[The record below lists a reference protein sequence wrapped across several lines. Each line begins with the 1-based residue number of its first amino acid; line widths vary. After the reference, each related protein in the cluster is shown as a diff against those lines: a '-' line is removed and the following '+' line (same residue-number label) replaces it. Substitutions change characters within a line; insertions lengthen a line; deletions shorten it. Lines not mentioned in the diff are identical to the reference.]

1 MFLFIMIDLHVV
13 VCSFIWYLIWFY
25 ILHYFWI
32 NPVIYIFNRKKNVL
46 KNPEYISGFQVYMY
60 STFDFKKVNM
70 CRDVNQIDDYCCFV
84 EIE

>member
-13 VCSFIWYLIWFY
+13 VCSFIWFDSIYYITFGSTLSFTFLIE
-25 ILHYFWI
+25 
-32 NPVIYIFNRKKNVL
+32 KKNVL
-46 KNPEYISGFQVYMY
+46 KNPEYLSGFQVYMY

-70 CRDVNQIDDYCCFV
+70 CRDVNQIDVYCCFV